1 MSGMVVRS
9 AGERPL
15 ALSAADA
22 GRHPAAAGASSDP
35 VATSPVGPSAVAGA
49 EWLSQLPL
57 PLLAFDRS
65 GSCVRWN
72 DLAAALLGDDPS
84 GISIDALNDRV
95 AGSQGRLILHSSEG
109 SLGEGCPV
117 TWVAVAENPSESEVV
132 EQLAHQA
139 LHDHL
144 TGLPNRLLLG
154 DRVEHGLRRAS
165 RSGKAVAVVFLDL
178 DHFKLINDTRGHAE
192 GDVLLKA
199 VADRLSGIVRADDTV
214 ARFGGDEFVVVFEEV
229 GSLEEA
235 SELAERLRGVF
246 TEAFVVGGERSFVS
260 ASLGVA
266 LGGPAATTEALLRDA
281 DAAMYHAK
289 VDGRGRVKLF
299 DDEIRARAEWRRE
312 TQNSL
317 HRSLEEGRFRL
328 EYQPII
334 SLDAGWIVG
343 AEALLRWDHP
353 ERGVVS
359 PAEFVPVAEE
369 TGLIVPVGEWVL
381 SEACR
386 QLAEWKIELAD
397 VPLVMSVNVSVAQLK
412 AGIGELV
419 AGTAAVH
426 SLDPS
431 SLILEITEGS
441 VMGDVSSCAAALR
454 EVRSTGARVALD
466 DFGTGHSSLNYL
478 KRLPVDIIKVDHTF
492 VSGLGTDP
500 NDSAIVS
507 AVASIARGL
516 RVSLVAE
523 GVETDDQLFALRRLG
538 CQHAQGYAFARPL
551 RPEDFAELVRSRP
564 RW

>member
-1 MSGMVVRS
+1 
-9 AGERPL
+9 
-15 ALSAADA
+15 
-22 GRHPAAAGASSDP
+22 
-35 VATSPVGPSAVAGA
+35 
-49 EWLSQLPL
+49 
-57 PLLAFDRS
+57 
-65 GSCVRWN
+65 
-72 DLAAALLGDDPS
+72 
-84 GISIDALNDRV
+84 
-95 AGSQGRLILHSSEG
+95 
-109 SLGEGCPV
+109 
-117 TWVAVAENPSESEVV
+117 
-132 EQLAHQA
+132 
-139 LHDHL
+139 
-144 TGLPNRLLLG
+144 
-154 DRVEHGLRRAS
+154 
-165 RSGKAVAVVFLDL
+165 VVFLDL

-199 VADRLSGIVRADDTV
+199 VADRLSGTVRADDTV

-229 GSLEEA
+229 RSLEEA
-235 SELAERLRGVF
+235 SELAERLRNVF
-246 TEAFVVGGERSFVS
+246 SEAFLLGGERFFVS

-266 LGGPAATTEALLRDA
+266 LAAAGSTTEALLRDA

-289 VDGRGRVKLF
+289 VDGRGGVKVF

-317 HRSLEEGRFRL
+317 HKSLEEGRFRL
-328 EYQPII
+328 EYQPIV
-334 SLDAGWIVG
+334 SLDAGWIIG

-353 ERGVVS
+353 DRGVVS

-369 TGLIVPVGEWVL
+369 TGLIVPLGEWVL

-386 QLAEWKIELAD
+386 QLAQWKVELAD
-397 VPLVMSVNVSVAQLK
+397 VPLTMSVNVSVAQLK
-412 AGIGELV
+412 AGIGHLV
-419 AGTAAVH
+419 TEIAAGH

-441 VMGDVSSCAAALR
+441 VMADVSSCASALL
-454 EVRSTGARVALD
+454 EVRSTGARIALD

-507 AVASIARGL
+507 AIASIARGL
-516 RVSLVAE
+516 RVSVIAE

-538 CQHAQGYAFARPL
+538 CQQAQGFAFARPM
-551 RPEDFAELVRSRP
+551 RPVDFVELVRRRP

>member
-1 MSGMVVRS
+1 MVVRS
-9 AGERPL
+9 AGLLPSARP
-15 ALSAADA
+15 AAIPVGVASAAGD
-22 GRHPAAAGASSDP
+22 GSGSASLDC
-35 VATSPVGPSAVAGA
+35 
-49 EWLSQLPL
+49 LSQLPV
-57 PLLAFDRS
+57 PVLAFDRS
-65 GSCVRWN
+65 GRCRRWN
-72 DLAAALLGDDPS
+72 DPAAQLFGIEVPLLTFDV
-84 GISIDALNDRV
+84 LNDRV
-95 AGSQGRLILHSSEG
+95 AASEGRLVLHTSEG
-109 SLGEGCPV
+109 SLGEGVHV
-117 TWVAVAENPSESEVV
+117 TWAVLAEAPSESEVV

-165 RSGKAVAVVFLDL
+165 RSGRSVAVVFLDL

-199 VADRLSGIVRADDTV
+199 VADRLSGSVRADDTV

-229 GSLEEA
+229 QTVQEA
-235 SELAERLRGVF
+235 SDLAERLRGVF
-246 TEAFVVGGERSFVS
+246 SEPFRVGGERSFVS

-266 LGGPAATTEALLRDA
+266 LGGPDSSTEALLRDA

-317 HRSLEEGRFRL
+317 YRSLEEGQFRL
-328 EYQPII
+328 EYQPIV

-353 ERGVVS
+353 DRGVVP
-359 PAEFVPVAEE
+359 PAEFIPVAEE
-369 TGLIVPVGEWVL
+369 TGLIVPIGEWVV

-386 QLAEWKIELAD
+386 QLSDWKTELAD

-412 AGIGELV
+412 AGIGEFV
-419 AGTAAVH
+419 SETAGSQAV
-426 SLDPS
+426 DPS
-431 SLILEITEGS
+431 SLIFEITEGS
-441 VMGDVSSCAAALR
+441 VMADVASCASALL
-454 EVRSTGARVALD
+454 EVRSTGTRIALD

-478 KRLPVDIIKVDHTF
+478 KRLPVDIIKVDRTF
-492 VSGLGTDP
+492 VSGLGSDA

-507 AVASIARGL
+507 AIASIARGL
-516 RVSLVAE
+516 RVSVIAE
-523 GVETDDQLFALRRLG
+523 GVETDDQLFVLRRLG
-538 CQHAQGYAFARPL
+538 CQYAQGYAFARPM
-551 RPEDFAELVRSRP
+551 RPADFARLVRSRP

>member
-1 MSGMVVRS
+1 MSRMVVRS
-9 AGERPL
+9 AGARLIAQSSQGAPPQPP
-15 ALSAADA
+15 AS
-22 GRHPAAAGASSDP
+22 GGPPAA
-35 VATSPVGPSAVAGA
+35 PVGRPA
-49 EWLSQLPL
+49 EGIDDCLSQLPSA
-57 PLLAFDRS
+57 LLAFDPS
-65 GSCVRWN
+65 GRCVRWN
-72 DLAAALLGDDPS
+72 CLAATLLGCDPS
-84 GISIDALNDRV
+84 FLSLDQLNDRIT
-95 AGSQGRLILHSSEG
+95 GSQGRLIPKSSTG
-109 SLGEGCPV
+109 SLGDGSPV
-117 TWVAVAENPSESEVV
+117 TWVALTEAPSESEVV

-165 RSGKAVAVVFLDL
+165 RSGRSVAAVFLDL

-199 VADRLSGIVRADDTV
+199 VADRLSGAVRADDTV

-229 GSLEEA
+229 RSIEEA

-246 TEAFVVGGERSFVS
+246 TEAFLLGGERFFVS

-266 LGGPAATTEALLRDA
+266 LAAAGSTTEELLRDA

-328 EYQPII
+328 EYQPIV

-353 ERGVVS
+353 DRGVVS

-369 TGLIVPVGEWVL
+369 TGLIVPIGEWVL
-381 SEACR
+381 AEACR
-386 QLAEWKIELAD
+386 QLAQWKVELAD
-397 VPLVMSVNVSVAQLK
+397 VPLAMSVNVSVAQLK
-412 AGIGELV
+412 AGIGDLV
-419 AGTAAVH
+419 RQTTSGH

-441 VMGDVSSCAAALR
+441 VMADVASCASALL
-454 EVRSTGARVALD
+454 EVRSTGAKIALD

-507 AVASIARGL
+507 AIASIARGL
-516 RVSLVAE
+516 RVSVIAE

-538 CQHAQGYAFARPL
+538 CQQAQGFAFARPL
-551 RPEDFAELVRSRP
+551 KPADFAELVRRRP

>member
-1 MSGMVVRS
+1 MSQMVVRS
-9 AGERPL
+9 AGL
-15 ALSAADA
+15 L
-22 GRHPAAAGASSDP
+22 
-35 VATSPVGPSAVAGA
+35 PSAHHTGVSAGLGKGDGSPPVDA
-49 EWLSQLPL
+49 SRDCLSQLPL
-57 PLLAFDRS
+57 PVLAFDLS
-65 GSCVRWN
+65 GRCICWN
-72 DLAAALLGDDPS
+72 DPAAHLLG
-84 GISIDALNDRV
+84 IDVSLLTLDVLTDRV
-95 AGSQGRLILHSSEG
+95 VSSEGRLVLHTASG
-109 SLGEGCPV
+109 SLGEGLPV
-117 TWVAVAENPSESEVV
+117 TWAVVSEAPSESEVV

-154 DRVEHGLRRAS
+154 DRIEHGLRRAS
-165 RSGKAVAVVFLDL
+165 RSGRSVAVVFLDL
-178 DHFKLINDTRGHAE
+178 DHFKLINDTKGHAE

-229 GSLEEA
+229 ETLQEA

-246 TEAFVVGGERSFVS
+246 SEPFRVGGERSFVS

-266 LGGPAATTEALLRDA
+266 LGGPDSSTEVLLRDA

-328 EYQPII
+328 EYQPIV

-353 ERGVVS
+353 DRGVVS
-359 PAEFVPVAEE
+359 PAEFISVAEE
-369 TGLIVPVGEWVL
+369 TGLIVPIGEWVV

-386 QLAEWKIELAD
+386 QLADWKTGLAD

-412 AGIGELV
+412 AGVGEFV
-419 AGTAAVH
+419 NDTAGRHAV
-426 SLDPS
+426 DPS

-441 VMGDVSSCAAALR
+441 VMADVASCASALL
-454 EVRSTGARVALD
+454 EIRSAGARIALD

-478 KRLPVDIIKVDHTF
+478 KRLPVDIIKVDRTF
-492 VSGLGTDP
+492 VSGLGSDA

-507 AVASIARGL
+507 AIASIARGL
-516 RVSLVAE
+516 RVSVIAE
-523 GVETDDQLFALRRLG
+523 GVETDDQLVVLRRLG
-538 CQHAQGYAFARPL
+538 CQYAQGYAFARPM
-551 RPEDFAELVRSRP
+551 RPADFARLVRSRP